1 MAYPTATLDV
11 IGLWIGWFLMLM
23 IYSLP
28 LYKEN
33 LTYRFAEHLFI
44 GITLAITLITNFSNV
59 MKMAVNP
66 LMGGDILMI
75 VPIILGLMMFAML
88 IPEYRWI
95 SRYPVAILV
104 GAGFGLGIRG
114 TIKPNLQDAII
125 STITPPAAGGAL
137 EWFNFAYIAIGLICS
152 IMYFLLTFEHTG
164 PLKTPTR
171 IGRLFI
177 MVGLG
182 AYFGNTVLLRFTMLT
197 GRAQFFLQVLKLIPM

>member
-11 IGLWIGWFLMLM
+11 IGLWVGWFLMLM

-33 LTYRFAEHLFI
+33 VAYRFAEHLFI
-44 GITLAITLITNFSNV
+44 GVTLAITAITNFSNIMRMCV
-59 MKMAVNP
+59 TP
-66 LMGGDILMI
+66 LMQGDILMI
-75 VPIILGLMMFAML
+75 VPLILGLMIFTML

-95 SRYPVAILV
+95 SRYPIAIMV

-125 STITPPAAGGAL
+125 DTITAPTGGGL
-137 EWFNFAYIAIGLICS
+137 VDWFNYIWVAVGLVCS
-152 IMYFLLTFEHTG
+152 ILYFMLTYEHSG
-164 PLKTPTR
+164 VLKTPTR
-171 IGRLFI
+171 IGRLFLMI
-177 MVGLG
+177 ALG
-182 AYFGNTVLLRFTMLT
+182 GYFGNTVLFRFTMLT

>member
-1 MAYPTATLDV
+1 MAYPTAAWDV
-11 IGLWIGWFLMLM
+11 FGLWVGWFLMLM

-33 LTYRFAEHLFI
+33 VTYRFAEHTFI
-44 GITLAITLITNFSNV
+44 GVTLAITIITNFSNV
-59 MKMAVNP
+59 MRMCITP
-66 LMGGDILMI
+66 LMQGNILMI
-75 VPIILGLMMFAML
+75 VPLVLGAMMFTML
-88 IPEYRWI
+88 IPEYRWL
-95 SRYPVAILV
+95 SRYPVAVLV

-125 STITPPAAGGAL
+125 DTITAPTTGAMID
-137 EWFNFAYIAIGLICS
+137 WFNYIYVAVGLICS
-152 IMYFLLTFEHTG
+152 IMYFMLTFEHSG
-164 PLKTPTR
+164 AFKTPTR

-182 AYFGNTVLLRFTMLT
+182 AYFGNTVLFRFTMLT

>member
-23 IYSLP
+23 IYSYP

-33 LTYRFAEHLFI
+33 ITYRFAEYLFI
-44 GITLAITLITNFSNV
+44 GVTLAITIITNFTNV
-59 MKMAVNP
+59 MRMCITP
-66 LMGGDILMI
+66 LMQGNLLMI
-75 VPIILGLMMFAML
+75 VPLILGSMIFAML
-88 IPEYRWI
+88 IPEYRWL
-95 SRYPVAILV
+95 SRYPIALLV
-104 GAGFGLGIRG
+104 GAGFGLGIIG

-125 STITPPAAGGAL
+125 STITAPSGGAL
-137 EWFNFAYIAIGLICS
+137 MDWFNYLYVAVGLICS
-152 IMYFLLTFEHTG
+152 IMYFMLTYEHSG
-164 PLKTPTR
+164 ALKTPTR

-182 AYFGNTVLLRFTMLT
+182 AYFGNTVLFRFTMLT